1 MKKPKHEKKIMDDI
15 EELPEELEDDEF
27 VPDDEEPLEYEEY
40 PDLVD
45 DDVTKEIME
54 DDFNQFKEDR
64 PKDWE

>member
-1 MKKPKHEKKIMDDI
+1 MDDI

>member
-1 MKKPKHEKKIMDDI
+1 VKKPKHEKKIMDDI